1 MSTALRSS
9 LVFHVVFEGGL
20 LENNHREISVRSD
33 HDLIHLRADLDEED
47 VLIRVQMLN
56 DLVSLIFELCHS
68 FHPAHSRNTIE
79 YPTKLSVFRDCGL
92 VKKNGFFRV
101 KP

>member
-47 VLIRVQMLN
+47 VLIRVQMLDN
-56 DLVSLIFELCHS
+56 LVSLIFELCDKGAIDDGILWLH
-68 FHPAHSRNTIE
+68 
-79 YPTKLSVFRDCGL
+79 CGS
-92 VKKNGFFRV
+92 N
-101 KP
+101 